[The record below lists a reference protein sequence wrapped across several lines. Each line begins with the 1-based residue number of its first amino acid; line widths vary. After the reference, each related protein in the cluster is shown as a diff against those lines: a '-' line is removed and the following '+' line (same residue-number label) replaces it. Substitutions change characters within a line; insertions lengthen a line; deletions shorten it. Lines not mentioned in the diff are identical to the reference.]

1 MAQRKPPHAMEVR
14 GPPARRR
21 PGPSLVKKA
30 CRAALGG
37 GAPGAAAMVLQVL
50 LLMWLRT
57 TINVQLATGSGFLA
71 TMRHLY
77 REGGVPR
84 FYQGLWIALLS
95 APLARFGDTAA
106 NEGALALL
114 EASAAVWKS
123 TSASGASRTRRPGS
137 VERQGTGIA
146 TPSSRRRVDGVE
158 VDATIQHERAV
169 KF

>member
-57 TINVQLATGSGFLA
+57 TINVQLATGSGFFA

-77 REGGVPR
+77 REGG
-84 FYQGLWIALLS
+84 GGGG
-95 APLARFGDTAA
+95 GDSGGGDGEKK
-106 NEGALALL
+106 EG
-114 EASAAVWKS
+114 VTK
-123 TSASGASRTRRPGS
+123 
-137 VERQGTGIA
+137 
-146 TPSSRRRVDGVE
+146 
-158 VDATIQHERAV
+158 
-169 KF
+169 